1 MRRAIATTLLA
12 YLVVAMLPG
21 WAVAAQTPEAT
32 ETPPFLPWSVTD
44 QRSFEVDGTPIAL
57 SPDGRWIA
65 GLGPDETSICA
76 WDVATLEPT
85 CVGHNL
91 HVQAHPVSGGLSWAP
106 DSSAV
111 AFINGDWRELESTDV
126 MLFNVEHGWLRNIT
140 QTAISGRLL
149 IHTGP
154 AWTADSSRVVYAE
167 TDPTATD
174 SPPSIIY
181 YDRQLAIGVP
191 VPLED
196 AFSIYAPVV
205 TLPDDSVLFRIDTA
219 PEGTENAGIWR
230 VDPDGGNLRR
240 VFGAEDGPVVVD
252 RPVVTGVSGNG
263 AYLTV
268 ASQTAIER
276 LAISDAF
283 FLVTVDSGEVRPVAL
298 EDGQVVS
305 QPIFGESAR
314 FLLVQDGAGP
324 GVSLRVMEPS
334 SEETQVL
341 EDVSLTDTWLQEP
354 ATWAASGTVLI
365 PEGHGGTLLRLE
377 WG

>member
-12 YLVVAMLPG
+12 CLVAAMLPV
-21 WAVAAQTPEAT
+21 WPVSAQTPEAT
-32 ETPPFLPWSVTD
+32 EAPPFLPWSVTD
-44 QRSFEVDGTPIAL
+44 VRSFEVDGTPVAL

-65 GLGPDETSICA
+65 GTGPGETSICA
-76 WDVATLEPT
+76 WSVETLEPT
-85 CVGHNL
+85 CAGHDL
-91 HVQAHPVSGGLSWAP
+91 DVQAHPISGGLAWAP

-111 AFINGDWRELESTDV
+111 AFINGDWRDLEPTDV
-126 MLFNVEHGWLRNIT
+126 MLFDVERGWLRNIT

-154 AWTADSSRVVYAE
+154 AWTADSSRIVYAE
-167 TDPTATD
+167 TDPAATD

-181 YDRQLAIGVP
+181 YDRRLTIGVP

-219 PEGTENAGIWR
+219 PEGIENAGIWR
-230 VDPDGGNLRR
+230 VDPDGGNLSR
-240 VFGAEDGPVVVD
+240 VFGGEDGPPVID

-283 FLVTVDSGEVRPVAL
+283 YLVTVDSGEVRPVTL
-298 EDGQVVS
+298 DDGQVVS
-305 QPIFGESAR
+305 QPVFGRAAR
-314 FLLVQDGAGP
+314 FLLVQDGARH

-341 EDVSLTDTWLQEP
+341 DGVVLTGAWLRQP
-354 ATWAASGTVLI
+354 ATWAANGTVLI
-365 PEGHGGTLLRLE
+365 PDGHGGTLLRLT